1 MPLTDHARAP
11 RESPRSTTPHLPPGL
26 SDQVPGEQ
34 GVLLAAGHALVDETG
49 PQRVG
54 VIMTAAVAAEAARPA
69 RPEQVFTTLF
79 VGPESGV
86 ELKEILREI
95 VGQHASLR
103 QLVCIATLTTI

>member
-1 MPLTDHARAP
+1 
-11 RESPRSTTPHLPPGL
+11 
-26 SDQVPGEQ
+26 
-34 GVLLAAGHALVDETG
+34 
-49 PQRVG
+49 
-54 VIMTAAVAAEAARPA
+54 MTAAVAAEAVRPA

-103 QLVCIATLTTI
+103 WVVCIATLTTA